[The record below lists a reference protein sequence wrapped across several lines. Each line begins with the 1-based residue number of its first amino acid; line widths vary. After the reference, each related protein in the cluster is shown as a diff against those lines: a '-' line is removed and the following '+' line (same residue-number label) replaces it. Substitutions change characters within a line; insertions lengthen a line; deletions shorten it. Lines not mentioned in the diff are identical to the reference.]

1 MSEDVFVLG
10 NGPSRK
16 NIDPSKLNGT
26 VIGCNACHRDFTP
39 DVICAT
45 DAGIISEIIDSG
57 FDGDCYFTHNSWNL
71 LPAES
76 YDGLK
81 YGLDGNEI
89 ETYRRFND
97 KHFVYI
103 SGLDKNCSEGENYI
117 IWLREGKEDKIR
129 NIGTEVLGWSTGTS
143 ALHIACRDF
152 TCDDYEKVYLLGFD
166 HNNDYYDNIY
176 TDTDHYFSKDSKRE
190 NGWKAEYNNWNEQ
203 IVKVVEQ
210 HPALQFIWV
219 NYQGDDLPQLPNLFS
234 KDEKEI

>member
-10 NGPSRK
+10 NGPSRA

-26 VIGCNACHRDFTP
+26 VIGCNACHRDFNP
-39 DVICAT
+39 DVICAI
-45 DAGIISEIIDSG
+45 DAGVISEIIKSDFNG
-57 FDGDCYFTHNSWNL
+57 KCYFTHNSWNL

-89 ETYRRFND
+89 ETYRRFD
-97 KHFVYI
+97 DEYFVYI

-117 IWLREGKEDKIR
+117 IWLRRGKENKIH

-166 HNNDYYDNIY
+166 HHVDYYANLY
-176 TDTDHYFSKDSKRE
+176 TNTEHYFNRDRNMRS
-190 NGWKAEYNNWNEQ
+190 EYNKWDEQ
-203 IVKVVEQ
+203 ILKVVKD

-219 NYQGDDLPQLPNLFS
+219 NYLGDTFPNLPNLFS
-234 KDEKEI
+234 KDEKEICQL